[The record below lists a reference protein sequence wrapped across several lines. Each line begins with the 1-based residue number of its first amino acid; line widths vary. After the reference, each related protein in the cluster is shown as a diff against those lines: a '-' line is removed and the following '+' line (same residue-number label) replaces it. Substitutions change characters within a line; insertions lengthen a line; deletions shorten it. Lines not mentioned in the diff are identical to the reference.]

1 MELNK
6 KNSTP
11 PTILVILVLR
21 LYLVIPSRESVH
33 TCSDLRFSLPFC
45 KFFSWRISV
54 VHAVCNLFILCKTV
68 FYNSFRQDGFD
79 SFLLAK
85 LKPGDGWKAGGSSAF
100 TENL

>member
-6 KNSTP
+6 KNSTQ
-11 PTILVILVLR
+11 TILVILVLH

-33 TCSDLRFSLPFC
+33 TCSDLRFSLLFAR
-45 KFFSWRISV
+45 FFSGRISV
-54 VHAVCNLFILCKTV
+54 VHAVCNLFFWCKTV

-85 LKPGDGWKAGGSSAF
+85 LKPGDG
-100 TENL
+100 